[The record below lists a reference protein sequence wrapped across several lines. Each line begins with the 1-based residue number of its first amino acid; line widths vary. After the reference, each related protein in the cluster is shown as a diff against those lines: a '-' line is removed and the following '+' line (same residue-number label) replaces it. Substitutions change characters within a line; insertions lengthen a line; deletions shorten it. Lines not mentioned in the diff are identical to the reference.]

1 MLDRIL
7 RVVKLDKSVY
17 AEVEADEMATSQAAI
32 VVTIVAIASAIGS
45 GLGRVVA
52 GEGRGFIVAFL
63 VAILSA
69 FIGWLVWSAVTY
81 FVGTSLF
88 KGEATMGEML
98 RVIGFAQAPQVL
110 GLLSFIPCL
119 GLILSLAGWL
129 LSLYTG
135 FFGDSRGSGPGYRQD
150 PRHGCDRLG
159 GGFRRQPRHWD
170 DFRHRYGRGGCVGWY
185 APRLMLIARFLR
197 PAQICAGRFL

>member
-32 VVTIVAIASAIGS
+32 VVAIVAFASAIGG

-52 GEGRGFIVAFL
+52 GEGRGFIMAFL

-69 FIGWLVWSAVTY
+69 FVGWLVWSAVTY

-119 GLILSLAGWL
+119 GPILSLAGWL

-135 FFGDSRGSGPGYRQD
+135 FLAIQEGLDLDTGKTLATVAIGWVVAFIVSLVIGMVFGIGIAGASVLSGMLRG
-150 PRHGCDRLG
+150 
-159 GGFRRQPRHWD
+159 
-170 DFRHRYGRGGCVGWY
+170 
-185 APRLMLIARFLR
+185 
-197 PAQICAGRFL
+197 